1 MIYLDHAAST
11 PGLEASMRAAWPW
24 LTTEF
29 GNPSSTHELGLRAK
43 DALDAARESVARS
56 LLCRPSEVTFTSG
69 ATESNNLA
77 IKGIAL
83 ANPRGRHIVSA
94 KTEHSSVL
102 ESIEFLV
109 RHHDFTVTWLEVD
122 RQGRISPNELRAAV
136 TESTTLVAL
145 MWINNESGVIHDIV
159 EIARICGQ
167 AGVPLHSDAVQ
178 AIGAVEVDLN
188 DYRVTSLAVSGHKIG
203 APKGSGVLYVR
214 SGTPFVSDL
223 NGGGQESGMR
233 SGTQNVAWAVAI
245 AAALDLQRRRAPGG
259 IERIMDREQLTASFI
274 EAVLERVPSA
284 ALIGPKFNTAEAPAL
299 QHDRSGAIASFVFE
313 GLNGETILLEL
324 ERRGIICSS
333 GSACSTGSTEP
344 SHVLT
349 AMGYSADLART
360 AGRFSFAKQGEEQKS
375 TAETEPFDIDRV
387 VSALCE
393 IVDNLRGRMNS

>member
-1 MIYLDHAAST
+1 MIYLDNAATT
-11 PGLEASMRAAWPW
+11 PPFESSLRAAWPW
-24 LTTEF
+24 LTGEF

-43 DALDAARESVARS
+43 DALEAARTSVAHS
-56 LLCRPSEVTFTSG
+56 LLCRPSEITFTSG

-102 ESIEFLV
+102 QSIEFLV

-122 RQGRISPNELRAAV
+122 HEGRISTDELRSAV

-159 EIARICGQ
+159 AIASICDQ
-167 AGVPLHSDAVQ
+167 AGVPLHCDAVQ
-178 AIGAVEVDLN
+178 AVGQVDVDVN
-188 DYRVTSLAVSGHKIG
+188 DYRATSFAISGHKIG

-214 SGTPFVSDL
+214 AGTPFESVI

-233 SGTQNVAWAVAI
+233 SGTENVAWAVAI
-245 AAALDLQRRRAPGG
+245 ADALELQRKRGPRA
-259 IERIMDREQLTASFI
+259 ERIGDLGRQTAAFI
-274 EAVLERVPSA
+274 DAVLESVPRARLVGPRPGA
-284 ALIGPKFNTAEAPAL
+284 ANSNYMRN
-299 QHDRSGAIASFVFE
+299 DRSPAIASFVFE

-333 GSACSTGSTEP
+333 GSACSAGSTEP

-349 AMGYSADLART
+349 AMGYDPDLART
-360 AGRFSFAKQGEEQKS
+360 AVRFSFANVFEGQPKTAS
-375 TAETEPFDIDRV
+375 TEAFDQDRV
-387 VSALCE
+387 VAALIE
-393 IVDNLRGRMNS
+393 ITTKFGVAD